1 MAGAYV
7 FGTFNA
13 KTVISVPPA
22 KWTEGNEA
30 AESWREFVASLE
42 SAGARVFAA
51 SKTDQDRREG
61 LAYLSQL
68 TAAAL
73 EMKAAKGSS
82 AQPQLTD
89 WMVDYRKFLGDSPDA
104 IYHTAQLSADFEYE
118 ISGNRGDA
126 EYLGFMLYG
135 RGLNGWNRAAA
146 NISDEAIKFD
156 SDGNFRLILG
166 KNKPAENTA
175 ANGEANWLALEDDIH
190 MLMVRQYYHGREGK
204 KKAELKV
211 RNLAP
216 PEFTPQNDQDVS
228 RALARATTFFNE
240 TVDGA
245 IALSE
250 MLSTGANNIDPPKG
264 YNADFGGIFYPTDD
278 NDYYGSWF
286 HLKEDEAL
294 VIEGA
299 APEALYWAVSLQNR
313 WMQSLDYVNYPVAL
327 NDEQIT
333 VENGRYR
340 VVVAHKKPP
349 SGDWLST
356 AGRQEGLLSI
366 RYQRAS
372 RSEEPTLTLVKFSE
386 L

>member
-1 MAGAYV
+1 MAAAYV

-22 KWTEGNEA
+22 KWAEGNEA
-30 AESWREFVASLE
+30 ARSWREFVASLE

-51 SKTDQDRREG
+51 SKTDQDRRDG

-89 WMVDYRKFLGDSPDA
+89 WMADYRKFLGDSPDA

-146 NISDEAIKFD
+146 NISDESMRFD
-156 SDGNFRLILG
+156 SEGNFRLILS
-166 KNKPAENTA
+166 KTKPATQGGFA
-175 ANGEANWLALEDDIH
+175 ADTNWLTMEDDIH
-190 MLMVRQYYHGREGK
+190 MLMVRQYYHGRDGK
-204 KKAELKV
+204 QKAELRV
-211 RNLAP
+211 QNLTP
-216 PEFTPQNDQDVS
+216 PEYTPPSDKDIAVG
-228 RALARATTFFNE
+228 LTKATTFLNE

-250 MLSTGANNIDPPKG
+250 MLSTGANDIDPPKS
-264 YNADFGGIFYPTDD
+264 YNPDFGGVFYPTDD
-278 NDYYGSWF
+278 NEYYGSWF
-286 HLKEDEAL
+286 YLQDDEAL
-294 VIEGA
+294 VIEGS

-313 WMQSLDYVNYPVAL
+313 WMQSLDYVH
-327 NDEQIT
+327 
-333 VENGRYR
+333 YR
-340 VVVAHKKPP
+340 WP
-349 SGDWLST
+349 
-356 AGRQEGLLSI
+356 
-366 RYQRAS
+366 
-372 RSEEPTLTLVKFSE
+372 
-386 L
+386 